1 MAKVRLLHGK
11 PLMVGGKV
19 ALSDDCCCG
28 AQPPGVCPD
37 TETITITFSLIENCP
52 VIIIGDFNGVFVL
65 TQTFPGSG
73 IWEGAGADYDA
84 GLGITPTTV
93 TFSCSSEFGISI
105 DYRDSITGAA
115 VVFVTGFIFP
125 IPSPLTNIP
134 NNITDCDSTIAKNGT
149 ATIT

>member
-28 AQPPGVCPD
+28 GQPGVCPD
-37 TETITITFSLIENCP
+37 TETITITFTAIANCP
-52 VIIIGDFNGVFVL
+52 VIISGDFNGAFIL
-65 TQTFPGSG
+65 TQTFAGSG

-84 GLGITPTTV
+84 GLGTTPTVVTV
-93 TFSCSSEFGISI
+93 SCSSEFGISI
-105 DYRDSITGAA
+105 DYRDSITGAS

-125 IPSPLTNIP
+125 IPPLTNIP